1 MYQPRI
7 SDVNIRRLYQLKK
20 EMKKP
25 MTHVLDEILNRYFAS
40 REKRTET
47 DGAKK
52 ISNDIL
58 FGHC

>member
-25 MTHVLDEILNRYFAS
+25 MTHVLDEILNHYFAS
-40 REKRTET
+40 QEKRTET

-52 ISNDIL
+52 ISRDVIY
-58 FGHC
+58 GKC